1 MTLIDTVDHLAV
13 ALTGDPLLLLAAAVA
28 AFDPFRNEF
37 GDERISDESNPLFIA
52 LSVTRSAFPDIYV
65 EVVEQMRSNAPH
77 HEIESLLC
85 KAITAKGIPIDDLE
99 MMSWGIPLTAFG
111 VDLED
116 PQFYAVHSDALPALI
131 PFRIK
136 MLEIETDRIDLPDP
150 LYIAGR
156 EVVTSLQEQDD
167 PALKQVGW
175 LYAWL
180 FGCSGNSLVDVTSED
195 LDELQPLSWSP
206 DDVAFAIEM
215 IEEADGIMS
224 DAMAGLRHMTA
235 TPGFMGVL
243 ERNVTSVYRKLKKKG
258 KRNDPVRLDWPRL
271 GNGTD

>member
-37 GDERISDESNPLFIA
+37 GDDGISDECNPLFVA
-52 LSVTRSAFPDIYV
+52 LSVTRSAFPDIYA
-65 EVVEQMRSNAPH
+65 EAVEQMRSNVPH
-77 HEIESLLC
+77 HEIENALC
-85 KAITAKGIPIDDLE
+85 RAITAKGIPIDDLE
-99 MMSWGIPLTAFG
+99 MMSWGIPLAAFG

-116 PQFYAVHSDALPALI
+116 PEFYAVHSDVLPALI
-131 PFRIK
+131 PFGIK
-136 MLEIETDRIDLPDP
+136 TLERETDRIDLPDP
-150 LYIAGR
+150 LHNAGR
-156 EVVTSLQEQDD
+156 QVASSLQEQDE

-180 FGCSGNSLVDVTSED
+180 FGCSGNSLVDVSNED

-215 IEEADGIMS
+215 IEEADVIMS
-224 DAMAGLRHMTA
+224 NAMAGLQYLTA
-235 TPGFMGVL
+235 SPGFRAAL
-243 ERNVTSVYRKLKKKG
+243 ERNVASVYRVLQKKG

>member
-1 MTLIDTVDHLAV
+1 MTLIDTVDRLAV

-28 AFDPFRNEF
+28 ALDPFRSKF
-37 GDERISDESNPLFIA
+37 GEDGIDDQSNPLSVA
-52 LSVTRSAFPDIYV
+52 LSMTRSAFPDMYA
-65 EVVEQMRSNAPH
+65 EAVEQLRSNAPH
-77 HEIESLLC
+77 HEIENLLY

-131 PFRIK
+131 PFGIK
-136 MLEIETDRIDLPDP
+136 MLESETDQIDLPDA
-150 LYIAGR
+150 LYVAGR
-156 EVVTSLQEQDD
+156 EVVSSLQEQDE

-180 FGCSGNSLVDVTSED
+180 FGCSGNSLVDLTSED

-206 DDVAFAIEM
+206 DDVTFAIEM

-224 DAMAGLRHMTA
+224 DAMAGLQYLA
-235 TPGFMGVL
+235 ASPSFMAAL
-243 ERNVTSVYRKLKKKG
+243 ERSVASVYRALKKKG
-258 KRNDPVRLDWPRL
+258 IRNDPVRLDWPRPDS
-271 GNGTD
+271 GTD